1 LRIYGSWCINQQ
13 HKTPRLSLFLAC
25 FTVIKKDRLAILLYN
40 VAMLVSLSNFWI
52 KWYVAI

>member
-1 LRIYGSWCINQQ
+1 MLLKPPTI
-13 HKTPRLSLFLAC
+13 
-25 FTVIKKDRLAILLYN
+25 ILNNPVHN